1 MLSFSGSDREKFN
14 FLASVLHDIHNKKP
28 NGTEEASYEADKT
41 VNQIFGNICLP
52 FLENKCYGIY
62 ACQNDHKLIPKEQVL
77 RNLQLCEHKEVQYA
91 QTEYLLKYD
100 KLLIEYFAS
109 FTKYYGH
116 KHYPEYLR
124 RSIVPIA
131 GKQNPTFL
139 KDILAGFLI
148 GGLKYHTAIDVILN
162 ELPQTMDDDDRFSL
176 LWKIILDTRNK
187 RAHEH
192 MKLFEPVILKENN
205 GEANEFI
212 NSLLKQL
219 VINEFPDLKMLGIR
233 LLKNCAITTLRRI
246 ERDPLNK
253 FIFILFA
260 SNKIDA
266 DAISRRVLQFGL
278 KVEWWT
284 MATN

>member
-1 MLSFSGSDREKFN
+1 MSFSTSNQEKFN
-14 FLASVLHDIHNKKP
+14 FLAGVLHDIKNKKP
-28 NGTEEASYEADKT
+28 VSIEEVSYEPDKS
-41 VNQIFGNICLP
+41 VHQLFGNICLP

-62 ACQNDHKLIPKEQVL
+62 GCQSAHRLIPKEQVL
-77 RNLQLCEHKEVQYA
+77 RNLQLCEHKEVEHA

-100 KLLIEYFAS
+100 KLLDEYFS
-109 FTKYYGH
+109 VFTKYYGH
-116 KHYPEYLR
+116 KHYREYIR

-131 GKQNPTFL
+131 DKRNPAFL

-162 ELPQTMDDDDRFSL
+162 ELPQTMDDEDRFNL
-176 LWKIILDTRNK
+176 LWKIILDTRNNK
-187 RAHEH
+187 VLEH
-192 MKLFEPVILKENN
+192 IKLFEPVILKENN

-212 NSLLKQL
+212 NTLLKQL

-253 FIFILFA
+253 FIFNLFA
-260 SNKIDA
+260 SNKVDA
-266 DAISRRVLQFGL
+266 DAISNRVLQFGL
-278 KVEWWT
+278 KVEW
-284 MATN
+284 